1 MYIYNPVADFISEMV
16 ASRQMY
22 RCQVDGCDEF
32 GGEKLPVGTKEEVL
46 SWIKSHFKL
55 VDEILIIQSQMMR
68 QHIINFCC
76 NPFALDVDSWLP
88 VPSVVRY
95 LVDIDG
101 VEKLFVLKPMPDGVL
116 EYRQPKQ
123 LIMGV

>member
-1 MYIYNPVADFISEMV
+1 MYIYNPVADFISRLV
-16 ASRQMY
+16 ASRQKY
-22 RCQVDGCDEF
+22 RCQVDGSDEF
-32 GGEKLPVGTKEEVL
+32 GGERLPVGMKEEVL

-55 VDEILIIQSQMMR
+55 VDEILIIQSQTMR
-68 QHIINFCC
+68 QHIINFCY

-101 VEKLFVLKPMPDGVL
+101 VEKMFVLKPIPDGVL
-116 EYRQPKQ
+116 GYRQPKQ
-123 LIMGV
+123 LIMGA

>member
-1 MYIYNPVADFISEMV
+1 MYIYNPVGDFISRLV

-22 RCQVDGCDEF
+22 RCQVDGSDEF
-32 GGEKLPVGTKEEVL
+32 QGEKLPVGTKEEVL
-46 SWIKSHFKL
+46 SWIKDRFKL
-55 VDEILIIQSQMMR
+55 VDEILIIQSQTMR
-68 QHIINFCC
+68 QHIINFCY

-101 VEKLFVLKPMPDGVL
+101 VEKLFVLKPIPDGVL
-116 EYRQPKQ
+116 EYCQPKQ
-123 LIMGV
+123 LIMGA

>member
-1 MYIYNPVADFISEMV
+1 MYIYNPVVNFISDMV
-16 ASRQMY
+16 ASRQKY
-22 RCQVDGCDEF
+22 RCQVDGRDEF
-32 GGEKLPVGTKEEVL
+32 GGEKLPVGRKEEVL

-55 VDEILIIQSQMMR
+55 VDEILIIQSQTMR

-101 VEKLFVLKPMPDGVL
+101 VEKLFVLKPIPDGVL